1 MLTGSV
7 IISTALHMTFLLTH
21 TVMKYYSIET
31 VSIGAQKCWEKQIY
45 YLVKPNE
52 LPIHEIYEK
61 IYYWIQITVS
71 IVLPTLAMLI
81 CSILIVTQFT
91 FKVISFYIILK
102 DH

>member
-21 TVMKYYSIET
+21 TVTTDYTIGT
-31 VSIGAQKCWEKQIY
+31 VAIGALKCWEKQIY
-45 YLVKPNE
+45 YLVKTNE
-52 LPIHEIYEK
+52 LPIHQIYEK

-71 IVLPTLAMLI
+71 IVLPTLAMLV

-91 FKVISFYIILK
+91 FKVI
-102 DH
+102 